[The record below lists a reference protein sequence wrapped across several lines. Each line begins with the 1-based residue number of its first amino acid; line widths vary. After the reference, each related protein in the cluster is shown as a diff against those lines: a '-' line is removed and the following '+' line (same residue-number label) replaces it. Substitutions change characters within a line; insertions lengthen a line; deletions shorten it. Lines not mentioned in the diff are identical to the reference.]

1 MQNGPLWSVGKP
13 EPWKKSICGNEV
25 PIEPVSAMEKPG
37 TLWLSEILSK
47 GQKKTQYYNSSLQTA
62 TKEYIA
68 QIQPGK
74 LALQTRGFN
83 RMLDHCDKLCLY

>member
-1 MQNGPLWSVGKP
+1 MFPCALLENLSHKTP
-13 EPWKKSICGNEV
+13 ICGNAV
-25 PIEPVSAMEKPG
+25 PIEPVSAMDKPG

-47 GQKKTQYYNSSLQTA
+47 GQEKTQYYNSLLQTA

-74 LALQTRGFN
+74 LALQTGEFN
-83 RMLDHCDKLCLY
+83 CMLNYCDTL